1 LSGVF
6 CPDADV
12 PLKQKPIKAFS
23 CVAVRYIPPSVVS
36 VLCVVGE
43 PSIKKLPAESLVV
56 DRIYPVPAVDASV
69 VVPLIKEYLEISV
82 KNDDALIKLA
92 AIVQRLMK
100 DNNNEGGGLLLSDE
114 EKRQLMDAID
124 EVEKDL
130 PVKGDEDE

>member
-1 LSGVF
+1 MNIEDEIFKGRSFQDLMSDIYSNQKKKDRQIKLLIAQLEPMVKNLS
-6 CPDADV
+6 
-12 PLKQKPIKAFS
+12 
-23 CVAVRYIPPSVVS
+23 
-36 VLCVVGE
+36 
-43 PSIKKLPAESLVV
+43 
-56 DRIYPVPAVDASV
+56 DASV